1 MSWITVITIWGLTF
15 FKQEKINNLGVDFS
29 INLIDE
35 MKLPTSIEENFLDLF
50 YNDLECEISETTS
63 RLNLRVLRIENNQFI
78 YNDLVRKL
86 SNAVISY
93 SLSRKQ
99 FSDFEKDKRYGEL
112 NALALNKFRDY
123 SVNEGEAGEVLLY
136 CFLESHLKAP
146 KILTKL
152 EIKTAR
158 NDYVKGSDGIHLLQ
172 VGPKQFQIIFGESKL
187 DASLTTS
194 ISQAFKSIHNFITR
208 DKDNIHHEMSLL
220 DSQLCKESLD
230 EDMYQFIKSIVFPT
244 AEGTKSVEKDNAFA
258 IFAGFDIG
266 STPEELKMKN
276 EDYRALVRQRIK
288 TEVENKMSHIKGKI
302 NEYSLHNYTFYVYVF
317 PFKKIEETRKKIIK
331 DITHPV
337 Q

>member
-1 MSWITVITIWGLTF
+1 MLKEIVITIWCLVF
-15 FKQEKINNLGVDFS
+15 LGQGKNYILEVDFS
-29 INLIDE
+29 FKPKKE
-35 MKLPTSIEENFLDLF
+35 MKLPTSIEESFLDLF
-50 YNDLECEISETTS
+50 YNDLERKIAETNS
-63 RLNLRVLRIENNQFI
+63 SLNLRILRIENNQFA
-78 YNDLVRKL
+78 YNELVKKL

-123 SVNEGEAGEVLLY
+123 SINDGEAGEILLY
-136 CFLESHLKAP
+136 CFLEAHLKAP

-158 NDYVKGSDGIHLLQ
+158 NDYVKGSDGIHLLKL
-172 VGPKQFQIIFGESKL
+172 GPKQYQIIFGESKL

-220 DSQLCKESLD
+220 SSQLCKESLD
-230 EDMYQFIKSIVFPT
+230 DDMYQFVKSIIFPT
-244 AEGTKSVEKDNAFA
+244 ASGSNSIDKDNAFA
-258 IFAGFDIG
+258 IFAGFEINP
-266 STPEELKMKN
+266 TKEELKLKN
-276 EDYRALVRQRIK
+276 DEFRDLVRRKI
-288 TEVENKMSHIKGKI
+288 TAEVEGKFNHIKQKI
-302 NEYSLHNYTFYVYVF
+302 QDYELYNYTFYVYVL
-317 PFKKIEETRKKIIK
+317 PFMKIDETRKKIIE

-337 Q
+337 K